1 VAANTNA
8 FSLRYGSSAA
18 VAGQYDGYLDN
29 GGETIVLLDSVGEK
43 VLDFSY
49 NDKWYPITAGND
61 FSLVISDANADWH
74 TWGDAACWRVSSE
87 VLGSPGEVDPIPS
100 AIAAV
105 VVNEAL
111 THTDLPQVDSVE
123 LFNPE
128 SAAADISGWFLSDDF
143 YTPRKYRIPQGTILP
158 AGGYIVF
165 DETEFNADSN
175 SPTAFQLSST
185 GDDIWLFSG
194 DAQTNL
200 TGYYHGFSF
209 GAASNGVSFGRYITT
224 IGKEHFPSQKVL
236 TLSGENAGPI
246 VGPVVISDIMYH
258 PLDSGITNNTADE
271 YIELTNI
278 SSKDI
283 SLFGPDAFTNVWH
296 IRNAVD
302 FDFATGTV
310 INAGEK
316 ILLVGFDPSDSS
328 MTADFRAA
336 YGITTNINIYGP
348 WSGSLNNEDETI
360 ELKRPDNPNTNDV
373 PYILVEKIHY
383 HDSEPWPPAAD
394 GSGCSLQRIAVERYG
409 NDPDNWYAAT
419 PNPGS
424 SPDLELD
431 SDGDSMTDWAEWK
444 ARTDPADPQSCMYI
458 SKQEVNAGGSLDIAM
473 HTVAGRRYILESTT
487 NIVTEAFLPLVQNI
501 EAVGDITIIT
511 VTNFS
516 GDACFYRMRLTP

>member
-1 VAANTNA
+1 
-8 FSLRYGSSAA
+8 
-18 VAGQYDGYLDN
+18 
-29 GGETIVLLDSVGEK
+29 
-43 VLDFSY
+43 
-49 NDKWYPITAGND
+49 
-61 FSLVISDANADWH
+61 
-74 TWGDAACWRVSSE
+74 
-87 VLGSPGEVDPIPS
+87 
-100 AIAAV
+100 
-105 VVNEAL
+105 
-111 THTDLPQVDSVE
+111 
-123 LFNPE
+123 
-128 SAAADISGWFLSDDF
+128 
-143 YTPRKYRIPQGTILP
+143 
-158 AGGYIVF
+158 
-165 DETEFNADSN
+165 
-175 SPTAFQLSST
+175 
-185 GDDIWLFSG
+185 
-194 DAQTNL
+194 
-200 TGYYHGFSF
+200 
-209 GAASNGVSFGRYITT
+209 
-224 IGKEHFPSQKVL
+224 
-236 TLSGENAGPI
+236 
-246 VGPVVISDIMYH
+246 MYH
-258 PLDSGITNNTADE
+258 PLDSGITNNTGDE

-278 SSKDI
+278 SSEDV

-409 NDPDNWYAAT
+409 NDPDNWYAAI